1 MNEYIPRPIDTSEI
15 VLSDDLMEL
24 TEKIAKNTHDV
35 WAVRRIKEGWV
46 YGEKRDDENKQTPCL
61 VEYEDLPDFEKEY
74 DRNTSLE
81 TIKLIL
87 KMGYDIIPS
96 TSFSRGVEEV

>member
-1 MNEYIPRPIDTSEI
+1 MSEYKPNPMDTSDV
-15 VLSDDLMEL
+15 VLPEELIEL

-35 WAVRRIKEGWV
+35 WAVGRINEGWK
-46 YGEKRDDENKQTPCL
+46 YGNKRDDANKLTPCM
-61 VEYEDLPDFEKEY
+61 VEYEDLPESEKEY

-87 KMGYDIIPS
+87 KLGYKIIPPE
-96 TSFSRGVEEV
+96 G

>member
-1 MNEYIPRPIDTSEI
+1 MKEYNPQPIDTSDITLPAE
-15 VLSDDLMEL
+15 LMEL

-35 WAVRRIKEGWV
+35 WAAGRIKEGWK
-46 YGEKRDDENKQTPCL
+46 YGDKRDDANRLTPCM
-61 VEYEDLPDFEKEY
+61 VEYEDLPDSEKEY

-87 KMGYDIIPS
+87 KLGYQILPPES
-96 TSFSRGVEEV
+96 LS

>member
-1 MNEYIPRPIDTSEI
+1 MREYVPNPIDTSDIGLPDE
-15 VLSDDLMEL
+15 LLEL

-35 WAVRRIKEGWV
+35 WAVGRIKEGWR
-46 YGEKRDDENKQTPCL
+46 YGEKRDDANKLTPCM
-61 VEYEDLPDFEKEY
+61 VEYEDLPDSEKEY

-87 KMGYDIIPS
+87 KMGYNIVPQ
-96 TSFSRGVEEV
+96 RH

>member
-1 MNEYIPRPIDTSEI
+1 MDNYVPKPVDTSDV
-15 VLSDDLMEL
+15 VLPAELIEL

-35 WAVRRIKEGWV
+35 WAVGRIKEGWK
-46 YGEKRDDENKQTPCL
+46 YGETRDDANKLTPCM
-61 VEYEDLPDFEKEY
+61 VEYEELPESEKEY

-87 KMGYDIIPS
+87 KLGYRIVSAD
-96 TSFSRGVEEV
+96 

>member
-1 MNEYIPRPIDTSEI
+1 MFIEKEKVGMKEYQPQPIDTSDV
-15 VLSDDLMEL
+15 VLPKELLEL

-35 WAVRRIKEGWV
+35 WATGRIKEGWT
-46 YGEKRDDENKQTPCL
+46 YGEKKDNTVKTNPCL
-61 VEYEDLPDFEKEY
+61 VPYEELPDSEKEY

-87 KMGYDIIPS
+87 KMGYEIIKI
-96 TSFSRGVEEV
+96 